1 MSNFAM
7 SSDVTMV
14 LWAVAAVLLVLY
26 IMRRRKRKMF

>member
-26 IMRRRKRKMF
+26 IMRKRKRKMF

>member
-7 SSDVTMV
+7 GSDMTIV

>member
-14 LWAVAAVLLVLY
+14 LWAVAAVILVLY